1 MDAGAIVRWEGGG
14 AGWLSPSLCR
24 RERDEKEE
32 LPLEFSLRILL
43 NPRMLSC
50 SLNLLRCQF
59 NGAASMAALLWSVKN
74 AGWVVGEQI
83 FLHTHKGQRGC
94 SLSGDSETLEILATK
109 EARAKRRWSLALPLS
124 LIFLSSFF
132 GDVENVPTSF
142 CCALCRL
149 PTAILS
155 CC

>member
-59 NGAASMAALLWSVKN
+59 NGAASIAALLRSVKN

-83 FLHTHKGQRGC
+83 FLHAHKGQRGC
-94 SLSGDSETLEILATK
+94 SLSGDPRLSKSLPRKRPESK
-109 EARAKRRWSLALPLS
+109 EAVVACFTALFNFLTSSLGMSRTSRLLS
-124 LIFLSSFF
+124 AAHSA
-132 GDVENVPTSF
+132 G
-142 CCALCRL
+142 CRL
-149 PTAILS
+149 RY
-155 CC
+155 